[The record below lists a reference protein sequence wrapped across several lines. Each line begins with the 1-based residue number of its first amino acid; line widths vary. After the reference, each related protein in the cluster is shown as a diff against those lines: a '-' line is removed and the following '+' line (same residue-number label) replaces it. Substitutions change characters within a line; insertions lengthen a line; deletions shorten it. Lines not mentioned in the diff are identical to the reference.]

1 MSEKIKKEH
10 SQKVYNNLSDE
21 DRVERDDSKK
31 RKVRSYT
38 FNRHGEIV
46 FQDTPEYP
54 AYWDSIRHNE

>member
-1 MSEKIKKEH
+1 
-10 SQKVYNNLSDE
+10 LSDE